1 MRKLVFILT
10 FIFFVITTCYS
21 EIRCEYNLKRLA
33 CENSF
38 KYTYIRE
45 KTNKNDHP
53 DIDKFLA
60 YLGLPPRLSWCAS
73 FVIYNFK
80 EVSEKMNIKQPLP
93 KYARVAMLLNKCKE
107 NPLRFKI
114 IPKEQVLLQLIRLEK
129 GDLPIWVCSPVK
141 NNDFNG
147 HIGFVIEQIDIKTIK
162 TIEGNTT
169 SGDTGDQREGGGVYI
184 RNRKIKTISNFS
196 LEQFIRVNQ

>member
-1 MRKLVFILT
+1 MKRVILFLFISLMT
-10 FIFFVITTCYS
+10 ITSCYS
-21 EIRCEYNLKRLA
+21 EVRCEYNLKRLA

-53 DIDKFLA
+53 DIDKFLR
-60 YLGLPPRLSWCAS
+60 YLGLPPRLSWCAA

-80 EVSEKMNIKQPLP
+80 EASEKVNVEQPLP

-114 IPKEQVLLQLIRLEK
+114 IPKEQILLQLIRLEK
-129 GDLPIWVCSPVK
+129 GDLPVWVCSPIK

-147 HIGFVIEQIDIKTIK
+147 HIGFLIEQVDTVNIK

-169 SGDTGDQREGGGVYI
+169 SGDIGDQREGGGVYI

-196 LEQFIRVNQ
+196 LEQFIRVIK